1 MSAWDAYLHQITNK
15 YDAATQKYTKT
26 NVNEFAAIYG
36 LDGNVWATS
45 PGFALYNYQF
55 DLP

>member
-55 DLP
+55 ELP